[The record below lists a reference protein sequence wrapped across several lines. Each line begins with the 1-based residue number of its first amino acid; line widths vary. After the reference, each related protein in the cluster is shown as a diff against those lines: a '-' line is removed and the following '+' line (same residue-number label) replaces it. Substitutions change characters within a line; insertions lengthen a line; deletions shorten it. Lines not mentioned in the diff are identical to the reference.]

1 MQGWEYGGT
10 LHILFYKYSM
20 LTLDKNSDFKRVET
34 AKIQSKYY
42 DLDVNI
48 VDTEV
53 WGYDALDQSIENV
66 LLTNKGER
74 IFNYSFGTPLIEL
87 LFENDV
93 DTDRLVDQA
102 LDIIETW
109 VPIKIDRSKT
119 NLQRDKE
126 NHAISFFIYYN
137 SNDGM
142 IRNHCFARRLRK

>member
-1 MQGWEYGGT
+1 
-10 LHILFYKYSM
+10 M
-20 LTLDKNSDFKRVET
+20 LTLDKNSDFKRIET
-34 AKIQSKYY
+34 SKVQSNYY

-53 WGYDALDQSIENV
+53 WSFDALDQAIENV

-93 DTDRLVDQA
+93 NTEYLVNKA
-102 LDIIETW
+102 LDVIEAW
-109 VPIKIDRSKT
+109 VPIKIIRSKT
-119 NLQRDKE
+119 KLERDKE
-126 NHAISFFIYYN
+126 NHAISFFIFYN

-142 IRNHCFARRLRK
+142 IRDHCFARRLRK

>member
-1 MQGWEYGGT
+1 MEE
-10 LHILFYKYSM
+10 HSIFFFYKYSM
-20 LTLDKNSDFKRVET
+20 LTLDKNSDFKRIET
-34 AKIQSKYY
+34 SKVQSNYY

-53 WGYDALDQSIENV
+53 WSFDALDQAIENV

-93 DTDRLVDQA
+93 NTDYIVDKA
-102 LDIIETW
+102 MDVIEAW
-109 VPIKIDRSKT
+109 VPIKIIRSKT
-119 NLQRDKE
+119 QLQRDKE

-142 IRNHCFARRLRK
+142 IRDHCFARRLRK

>member
-1 MQGWEYGGT
+1 MGIWRNTPYSF
-10 LHILFYKYSM
+10 LYKYSM
-20 LTLDKNSDFKRVET
+20 LTLDKNSDFKRIET
-34 AKIQSKYY
+34 SKIQSKYY

-53 WGYDALDQSIENV
+53 WSFDALDQAIENV

-93 DTDRLVDQA
+93 NTDYIVDKA
-102 LDIIETW
+102 LDVIETW
-109 VPIKIDRSKT
+109 VPIKIIRSKT
-119 NLQRDKE
+119 QLQRDKE

-142 IRNHCFARRLRK
+142 IRDHCFARRLRK

>member
-1 MQGWEYGGT
+1 MEE
-10 LHILFYKYSM
+10 HSIFFFYKYSM
-20 LTLDKNSDFKRVET
+20 LTLDKNSDFKRIET
-34 AKIQSKYY
+34 SKVQSNYY

-53 WGYDALDQSIENV
+53 WSFDALDQAIENV

-93 DTDRLVDQA
+93 NTDYLVDKA
-102 LDIIETW
+102 LDVIETW
-109 VPIKIDRSKT
+109 VPIKIIRSKT
-119 NLQRDKE
+119 KLERDKE

-142 IRNHCFARRLRK
+142 IRDHCFARRLRK

>member
-1 MQGWEYGGT
+1 
-10 LHILFYKYSM
+10 M
-20 LTLDKNSDFKRVET
+20 LILDKNSDFKRIET
-34 AKIQSKYY
+34 SKVQSNYY

-53 WGYDALDQSIENV
+53 WSFDALDQAIENV

-93 DTDRLVDQA
+93 NTDYIVDKA
-102 LDIIETW
+102 LDVIEAW
-109 VPIKIDRSKT
+109 VPTKIIRSKT
-119 NLQRDKE
+119 QLQRDKE

-142 IRNHCFARRLRK
+142 IRDHCFARRLRK

>member
-1 MQGWEYGGT
+1 MEE
-10 LHILFYKYSM
+10 HSIFFFYKYSM
-20 LTLDKNSDFKRVET
+20 LTLDKNSDFKRIET
-34 AKIQSKYY
+34 SKVQSNYY

-53 WGYDALDQSIENV
+53 WSFDALDQAIENV

-93 DTDRLVDQA
+93 NTEYLVNKA
-102 LDIIETW
+102 LDVIEAW
-109 VPIKIDRSKT
+109 VPIKIIRSKT
-119 NLQRDKE
+119 KLERDKE
-126 NHAISFFIYYN
+126 NHAISFFIFYN

-142 IRNHCFARRLRK
+142 IRDHCFARRLRK

>member
-1 MQGWEYGGT
+1 
-10 LHILFYKYSM
+10 M
-20 LTLDKNSDFKRVET
+20 LTLDKNSDFKRIET
-34 AKIQSKYY
+34 SKVQSNYY

-53 WGYDALDQSIENV
+53 WSFDALDQAIENV

-93 DTDRLVDQA
+93 NTDYIVDKA
-102 LDIIETW
+102 MDVIEAW
-109 VPIKIDRSKT
+109 VPIKIIRSKT
-119 NLQRDKE
+119 QLQGDKE

-142 IRNHCFARRLRK
+142 IRDHCFARRLRK

>member
-1 MQGWEYGGT
+1 MRIWRNTPYSF
-10 LHILFYKYSM
+10 LYKYNM
-20 LTLDKNSDFKRVET
+20 LTLDKNSDFKRIET
-34 AKIQSKYY
+34 SKIQSNYY

-53 WGYDALDQSIENV
+53 WSFDALDQAIENV

-93 DTDRLVDQA
+93 NTDYIVDKA
-102 LDIIETW
+102 MDVIEAW
-109 VPIKIDRSKT
+109 VPIKIIRSKT
-119 NLQRDKE
+119 QLQRDKE
-126 NHAISFFIYYN
+126 NHSISFFIYYN

-142 IRNHCFARRLRK
+142 IRDHCFARRLRK

>member
-1 MQGWEYGGT
+1 MEEHSIFFF
-10 LHILFYKYSM
+10 LYKYNM
-20 LTLDKNSDFKRVET
+20 LTLDKNSDFKRIET
-34 AKIQSKYY
+34 SKIQSNYY

-53 WGYDALDQSIENV
+53 WSFDALDQAIENV

-93 DTDRLVDQA
+93 NTDYIVDKA
-102 LDIIETW
+102 MDVIEAW
-109 VPIKIDRSKT
+109 VPIKIIRSKT
-119 NLQRDKE
+119 QLQRDKE

-142 IRNHCFARRLRK
+142 IRDHCFARRLRK

>member
-1 MQGWEYGGT
+1 
-10 LHILFYKYSM
+10 M
-20 LTLDKNSDFKRVET
+20 LILDKNSDFKRIET
-34 AKIQSKYY
+34 SKVQSNYY

-53 WGYDALDQSIENV
+53 WSFDALDQAIENV

-93 DTDRLVDQA
+93 NTDYIVDKA
-102 LDIIETW
+102 MDVIEAW
-109 VPIKIDRSKT
+109 VPIKIIRSKT
-119 NLQRDKE
+119 QLQRDKE

-142 IRNHCFARRLRK
+142 IRDHCFARRLRK

>member
-1 MQGWEYGGT
+1 
-10 LHILFYKYSM
+10 M
-20 LTLDKNSDFKRVET
+20 LTLDKNSDFKRIET
-34 AKIQSKYY
+34 SKVQSNYY

-48 VDTEV
+48 EGTEV
-53 WGYDALDQSIENV
+53 WSFDALDQAIENV

-93 DTDRLVDQA
+93 NTEYLVNKA
-102 LDIIETW
+102 LDVIEAW
-109 VPIKIDRSKT
+109 VPIKIIRSKT
-119 NLQRDKE
+119 QLQRDKE

-142 IRNHCFARRLRK
+142 IRDHCFARRLRK

>member
-1 MQGWEYGGT
+1 
-10 LHILFYKYSM
+10 M

-74 IFNYSFGTPLIEL
+74 IFNFSFGTPLIEL

-102 LDIIETW
+102 LDVIETW

-142 IRNHCFARRLRK
+142 IRNQCFARRLRK

>member
-1 MQGWEYGGT
+1 
-10 LHILFYKYSM
+10 M
-20 LTLDKNSDFKRVET
+20 LTLDKNSDFKRIET
-34 AKIQSKYY
+34 SKVQSNYY

-53 WGYDALDQSIENV
+53 WSFDALDQAIENV

-93 DTDRLVDQA
+93 NTDYIVYKA
-102 LDIIETW
+102 LYVIEAW
-109 VPIKIDRSKT
+109 VPIKIIRSKT
-119 NLQRDKE
+119 QLQRDKE

-142 IRNHCFARRLRK
+142 IRDHCFARRLRK

>member
-1 MQGWEYGGT
+1 
-10 LHILFYKYSM
+10 M
-20 LTLDKNSDFKRVET
+20 LTLDKNSDFKLIET
-34 AKIQSKYY
+34 SKVQSNYY

-53 WGYDALDQSIENV
+53 WSFDALDQAIENV

-93 DTDRLVDQA
+93 NTDYIVDKA
-102 LDIIETW
+102 MDVIEAW
-109 VPIKIDRSKT
+109 VPIKIIRSKT
-119 NLQRDKE
+119 QLQRDKE

-142 IRNHCFARRLRK
+142 IRDHCFARRLRK

>member
-1 MQGWEYGGT
+1 
-10 LHILFYKYSM
+10 M
-20 LTLDKNSDFKRVET
+20 LALDKNSDFKRIET
-34 AKIQSKYY
+34 SKVQSNYY

-53 WGYDALDQSIENV
+53 WSFDALDQAIENV

-93 DTDRLVDQA
+93 NTDYIVDKA
-102 LDIIETW
+102 MDVIEAW
-109 VPIKIDRSKT
+109 VPIKIIRSKT
-119 NLQRDKE
+119 QLQRDKE

-142 IRNHCFARRLRK
+142 IRDHCFARRLRK